1 MHNPWEEID
10 LKVYEN
16 HMSLQSVHQLQALNE
31 LMKGQFHTYDVNT
44 AMILGI
50 AGGNGLEHIDKEK
63 FEKVYGVDVN
73 QKYLDECQRRYCEL
87 ADVFVP
93 VCVDLLSKELQLPK
107 AELLIA
113 DLLIEYI
120 GYACFQKVVRLVDP
134 CYVSC
139 VIQINTDDSFVSDSP
154 YLQTFDGLNKVHHQ
168 MEENELKGAM
178 QKIGYETGSRAE
190 KELPN
195 GKKLVQIDFMRMKN

>member
-1 MHNPWEEID
+1 M
-10 LKVYEN
+10 
-16 HMSLQSVHQLQALNE
+16 
-31 LMKGQFHTYDVNT
+31 
-44 AMILGI
+44 
-50 AGGNGLEHIDKEK
+50 
-63 FEKVYGVDVN
+63 N
-73 QKYLDECQRRYCEL
+73 QNYLDECQRRYCEL

-93 VCVDLLSKELQLPK
+93 VCVDLLSEGLQLPN

-134 CYVSC
+134 RYVSC

-154 YLQTFDGLNKVHHQ
+154 YLQAFDGLNKVHHQ

-195 GKKLVQIDFMRMKN
+195 GKKLVQIDFARMKN

>member
-1 MHNPWEEID
+1 MM
-10 LKVYEN
+10 L
-16 HMSLQSVHQLQALNE
+16 
-31 LMKGQFHTYDVNT
+31 NT

-63 FEKVYGVDVN
+63 FEKIYGVDVN
-73 QKYLDECQRRYCEL
+73 QTYLDECQRRSCEL
-87 ADVFVP
+87 SDGFVP
-93 VCVDLLSKELQLPK
+93 VCVNLLSKELQLPK
-107 AELLIA
+107 AELHIA

-154 YLQTFDGLNKVHHQ
+154 YLQAFDGLNKVHHQ
-168 MEENELKGAM
+168 MEENELKDAM

-195 GKKLVQIDFMRMKN
+195 GKKLVQIDFARMKN

>member
-73 QKYLDECQRRYCEL
+73 QNYLDECQRRYCEL

-93 VCVDLLSKELQLPK
+93 VCVDLLSEGLQLPN

-120 GYACFQKVVRLVDP
+120 GYACFQKVVRQIGRA
-134 CYVSC
+134 SC
-139 VIQINTDDSFVSDSP
+139 RERV
-154 YLQTFDGLNKVHHQ
+154 
-168 MEENELKGAM
+168 
-178 QKIGYETGSRAE
+178 
-190 KELPN
+190 
-195 GKKLVQIDFMRMKN
+195 